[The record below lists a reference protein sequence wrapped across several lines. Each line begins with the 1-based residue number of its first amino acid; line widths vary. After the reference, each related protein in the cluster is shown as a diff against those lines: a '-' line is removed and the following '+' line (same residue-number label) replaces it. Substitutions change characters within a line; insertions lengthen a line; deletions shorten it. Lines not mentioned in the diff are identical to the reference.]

1 MIKFCKIKKFLR
13 YYHKYGFKFV
23 IKLWLEKTFK
33 LEEKRYKVKYKK
45 SILSE
50 EEKRKQS
57 EKIFPYMP
65 QISIVVPLYKTPLIY
80 LQSMINSVCKQT
92 YQNWELCLSDGSGEK
107 STLKDNLKEYL
118 QKDTRIKVVN
128 DISELNISE
137 NTNKAI
143 EICTGDYVAF
153 LDHDDLLAPNALY
166 ECVKVINE
174 KPNVKIIYTDED
186 KVSMNGKKYFQPH
199 FKPDFNKD
207 LLNSTNYFCHLLVVS
222 KSILEQ
228 VGKFH
233 PEFNGAQDYDFIL
246 RCTEISEDI
255 YHIPK
260 VLYHWRTHEG
270 STAEKPESKIY
281 AFEAG
286 AKAIRAHYERIG
298 IKNARVKQTKYLGVY
313 RTKYNLYEKPRVSII
328 IPNRDHINDLKRC
341 LYSIK
346 CSNYPE
352 LEIIIVENNSVKK
365 DTFDFYK
372 ELEKEDEKIVVLYW
386 KGKFNYSAINNYATS
401 VATGEF
407 VLFLNNDTEMIN
419 KSSIE
424 ELVAFCMRQDVGAVG
439 ARLYYYDNTIQHAGV
454 VVGLGGI
461 AGHIFLNT
469 PREQA
474 GYFARIVTQ
483 QNYSAVTGACI
494 MVRKHIF
501 DEVGGFDEKLAI
513 AFNDVDLCLKVQALG
528 RDNVWLHEAE
538 LYHFES
544 QTRGYDDK
552 GKKKKRFEQE
562 KVMMEEKWGPLI
574 ENDPFYNPNLTRDIP
589 NFSLRID

>member
-513 AFNDVDLCLKVQALG
+513 AFNDVDLCLKIREKGYLIVY
-528 RDNVWLHEAE
+528 NPYAE
-538 LYHFES
+538 LYHYES
-544 QTRGYDDK
+544 KTRGKENNSDK
-552 GKKKKRFEQE
+552 IERLNKESAYFVKKWKKIVES
-562 KVMMEEKWGPLI
+562 G
-574 ENDPFYNPNLTRDIP
+574 DPYYNK
-589 NFSLRID
+589 NFSRNRMDCK

>member
-1 MIKFCKIKKFLR
+1 MIKFCKLKKFLR

-80 LQSMINSVCKQT
+80 LRSMINSVCKQT

-419 KSSIE
+419 KSCIE

-513 AFNDVDLCLKVQALG
+513 AFNDVDLCLKIRAKGYLIVY
-528 RDNVWLHEAE
+528 NPYAE
-538 LYHFES
+538 LYHYES
-544 QTRGYDDK
+544 KTRGKENNSDK
-552 GKKKKRFEQE
+552 IERLNKESAYFVKKWKKI
-562 KVMMEEKWGPLI
+562 I
-574 ENDPFYNPNLTRDIP
+574 ESGDPYYNE
-589 NFSLRID
+589 NFSRNRMDCK